1 MTHPPE
7 SQGLLILGF
16 RHTEHAC
23 RPGVEMACHEL
34 MAQEIKE
41 APEKELTWDREL
53 AHSRAQC

>member
-41 APEKELTWDREL
+41 APEKELT
-53 AHSRAQC
+53 